1 MYVTGEF
8 FSIVQMF
15 LLSLTFIVKFDSAK
29 NKWTIQV
36 QLLRC
41 FGSATQGTRP
51 FQDHRSTAVVA
62 GLGQLGLKK
71 IDKIIKYHNSK
82 QDKYCS
88 VCPTKYAQRTERKLR
103 EICGCSLKM
112 NYEDWVTDRR
122 CHSLSSWRW
131 RSQKPE

>member
-15 LLSLTFIVKFDSAK
+15 LQFSWRPLLSLTFIVKFDSAK

-88 VCPTKYAQRTERKLR
+88 VCPMKYAQLR
-103 EICGCSLKM
+103 ESQERAKRELRKSQEGAKK
-112 NYEDWVTDRR
+112 EDWENV
-122 CHSLSSWRW
+122 
-131 RSQKPE
+131 

>member
-1 MYVTGEF
+1 MYVTGEL

-15 LLSLTFIVKFDSAK
+15 LLSLTFIVKFAK
-29 NKWTIQV
+29 YKRTIQV

-71 IDKIIKYHNSK
+71 D
-82 QDKYCS
+82 
-88 VCPTKYAQRTERKLR
+88 
-103 EICGCSLKM
+103 
-112 NYEDWVTDRR
+112 
-122 CHSLSSWRW
+122 
-131 RSQKPE
+131 

>member
-15 LLSLTFIVKFDSAK
+15 LWFSWKPILSLTFIVKFDSAK

-51 FQDHRSTAVVA
+51 FQDHRTTAVVA

-82 QDKYCS
+82 QDKS
-88 VCPTKYAQRTERKLR
+88 VGPKSMLSWERGER
-103 EICGCSLKM
+103 G
-112 NYEDWVTDRR
+112 
-122 CHSLSSWRW
+122 LSES
-131 RSQKPE
+131 

>member
-1 MYVTGEF
+1 MVLIFKLMGMKVQTKIF
-8 FSIVQMF
+8 LTLCMWRVSFSVLF
-15 LLSLTFIVKFDSAK
+15 KCFCSSHGTWKPLLSLTFIVKDSTK

-88 VCPTKYAQRTERKLR
+88 VCPTKYTQLR
-103 EICGCSLKM
+103 E
-112 NYEDWVTDRR
+112 
-122 CHSLSSWRW
+122 SWEREL
-131 RSQKPE
+131 RES

>member
-15 LLSLTFIVKFDSAK
+15 LWFSWKPILSLTFIVKFNSAK

-88 VCPTKYAQRTERKLR
+88 PVCPTKYAQLR
-103 EICGCSLKM
+103 ESWERAKRGLRESQEGTKK
-112 NYEDWVTDRR
+112 EDWENVED
-122 CHSLSSWRW
+122 LS
-131 RSQKPE
+131 